1 MHTAHTPSKSLSIGW
16 MLNVYEQECEYVC
29 VYMIKMH
36 SYICH
41 LYCCCCHCHCCYCC
55 LNSYHSML
63 YSVRPVAVRLLES
76 STMCSN
82 ECESKCF
89 YSLIRY
95 IHTGCDVMWC
105 TVYVRGGCSMD
116 AMIQDISILWWS
128 MMVQVQH
135 AMNGFYLFHFISF
148 LYEIFSLSPS
158 RGRATWI
165 LTAHIHTPPQWHMRR
180 IFSST

>member
-95 IHTGCDVMWC
+95 IHTGCDVMYGICSWWLQ
-105 TVYVRGGCSMD
+105 YGCHDTRYFNIM
-116 AMIQDISILWWS
+116 MIYDGAGSTCDEWFLFVS
-128 MMVQVQH
+128 
-135 AMNGFYLFHFISF
+135 FYFIF
-148 LYEIFSLSPS
+148 I
-158 RGRATWI
+158 
-165 LTAHIHTPPQWHMRR
+165 
-180 IFSST
+180 